1 MVRRR
6 DNMPESKRKTHT
18 STAVKARY
26 NKKTYKNY
34 NLNFRIDDD
43 SDIIAAIENEKAS
56 GASTTEAFR
65 RLLRK
70 VLQFNSLEVLLVAN
84 KSQQS
89 KD

>member
-1 MVRRR
+1 
-6 DNMPESKRKTHT
+6 MPENKRKTHT
-18 STAVKARY
+18 STEVKARY

-34 NLNFRIDDD
+34 NLNLRIDND

-70 VLQFNSLEVLLVAN
+70 VL
-84 KSQQS
+84 
-89 KD
+89 